1 MAKIKVI
8 LKPSARKDKKL
19 VAVMPQFKHK
29 HSFGA
34 KGMSDFTKH
43 KDPKRKENY
52 IKRHAKREDWDN
64 IHSAG
69 FWAKHILWN
78 KDTLK
83 KSVKDVEKKYNLDIT
98 VKNLK

>member
-1 MAKIKVI
+1 MAKIKVV
-8 LKPSARKDKKL
+8 LKPSARKDKKF
-19 VAVMPQFKHK
+19 VAIMPEFGHK

-52 IKRHAKREDWDN
+52 IKRHTKREDWNN

-78 KDTLK
+78 KDTIS
-83 KSVKDVEKKYNLDIT
+83 KSIKDVEKKYNLAISI
-98 VKNLK
+98 KNIK